1 VSRSASFELLPG
13 DLLTSLCESR
23 CAEELEAIR
32 TAIKEACTADTD
44 VLVPEEDVAYP
55 GTWIE
60 YNTQTSSAYTL
71 YPATYLADRYL
82 YATQLNCLKS

>member
-1 VSRSASFELLPG
+1 MSRSASFELLPG
-13 DLLTSLCESR
+13 NLLTSLCESR

-60 YNTQTSSAYTL
+60 MIHEVLVLTHVSS
-71 YPATYLADRYL
+71 
-82 YATQLNCLKS
+82 NVSC